1 MDVNQNNRSFPMNN
15 VKRRAS
21 ARKVLKPMAKVLG
34 VALALS
40 ATNAGAIGPVQ
51 ETGPA
56 LWQHILNQIN
66 TYQARFQ
73 EKYQFVKENT
83 QWARDWAQT
92 IKEYQETMVQIQGIV
107 NSFGLP
113 DSAPLTPVPPNYLVA
128 ETCGIGTDLK
138 TLATRVVF
146 NFKGDWKDQQ
156 QQICVNIRMMQN
168 RKYNDAVDFMLKTMP
183 SFFDS
188 LDAIEKQRN
197 VSNLLG
203 NVNATQNDTLRTA
216 NDMAAKAKSFEAQQK
231 AYDAYIE
238 VMEANQK
245 VVAQAAL
252 KGDPMK
258 TIASDLVKT
267 AALKAAL
274 SID

>member
-1 MDVNQNNRSFPMNN
+1 MNN

-138 TLATRVVF
+138 TRDPGRFQFQGRLERSAATDLREHPDDAEPQVQRC
-146 NFKGDWKDQQ
+146 GGLHAQD
-156 QQICVNIRMMQN
+156 
-168 RKYNDAVDFMLKTMP
+168 DAV
-183 SFFDS
+183 
-188 LDAIEKQRN
+188 
-197 VSNLLG
+197 V
-203 NVNATQNDTLRTA
+203 LR
-216 NDMAAKAKSFEAQQK
+216 
-231 AYDAYIE
+231 
-238 VMEANQK
+238 
-245 VVAQAAL
+245 
-252 KGDPMK
+252 
-258 TIASDLVKT
+258 
-267 AALKAAL
+267 
-274 SID
+274 